1 MIRIPCVPA
10 AARNALRG
18 GLLTLLLAAATFVA
32 IAPRA
37 LAQESRFPTRPVSLV
52 LPFPPG
58 GLADA
63 VARRLADR
71 LSALWK
77 VPVVVNNKPGAG
89 GNMGAAQVA
98 SAEPDGYTLLITVY
112 DGLVITKAFGAKV
125 GFDPTKDLVAVAL
138 PTLSSTVI
146 VVHPSVPAKDFPG
159 FIAHAKANP
168 GKLNFGSNGIG
179 SSYHLAL
186 EQLNAVAG
194 TDIRH
199 VPYKGSSQVMLDLL
213 AGRLDATIVTAFLGM
228 PHVNEGKVKP
238 LAIGSAERSPLLPG
252 IPTVAESGY
261 PGYEASIGM
270 GVFAPAALP
279 ASLVARLNA
288 DIRKVMQE
296 PELRKQFL
304 SEGTVVT
311 NLSASEFADR
321 FQKEVVKLQD
331 LIARKNLKIE

>member
-1 MIRIPCVPA
+1 MTIPLFKTG
-10 AARNALRG
+10 ARKALQG
-18 GLLTLLLAAATFVA
+18 GLLTLLLAAATF
-32 IAPRA
+32 IATVPQA
-37 LAQESRFPTRPVSLV
+37 LAQESLYPARPVTLV

-71 LSALWK
+71 LTTLWK
-77 VPVVVNNKPGAG
+77 VPVVVSNKPGAG
-89 GNMGAAQVA
+89 GNLGASQVA
-98 SAEPDGYTLLITVY
+98 SAQADGYTLLITVY
-112 DGLVITKAFGAKV
+112 DGLVITKASGAKV
-125 GFDPTKDLVAVAL
+125 GFDPTRDLVAVAL

-146 VVHPSVPAKDFPG
+146 VANPSVPAKDFRG

-186 EQLNAVAG
+186 EQLNAMAG
-194 TDIRH
+194 TDIGH

-228 PHVNEGKVKP
+228 PYVSDGRVKP
-238 LAIGSAERSPLLPG
+238 LAIGSAERSALLPG

-279 ASLVARLNA
+279 QTLVARINA
-288 DIRKVMQE
+288 DIRKVMQD
-296 PELRKQFL
+296 PELAKQFL

-311 NLSASEFADR
+311 DLSPAQFADR

-331 LIARKNLKIE
+331 LIARKNIKME